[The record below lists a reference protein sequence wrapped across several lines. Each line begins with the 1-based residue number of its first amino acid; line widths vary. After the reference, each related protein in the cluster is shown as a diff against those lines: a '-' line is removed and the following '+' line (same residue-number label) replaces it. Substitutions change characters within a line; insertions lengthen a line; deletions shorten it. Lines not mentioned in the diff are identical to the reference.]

1 MLDSS
6 RTVTTR
12 LTLTVSAA
20 TGDARLEAE
29 LRYDPSDP
37 LAVALAI
44 GTQCDE
50 PVVWVF
56 ARDLLASGIARPTGE
71 GDITIEPADGPSAY
85 QRGVRITLATD
96 CLATMLAPRNRVVE
110 FLIESFTRVAS
121 GAELDGV
128 DFDTEIAALLS

>member
-1 MLDSS
+1 MLGSS
-6 RTVTTR
+6 HTVTTP
-12 LTLTVSAA
+12 LTLVVSAS

-37 LAVALAI
+37 LAVVLAI

-56 ARDLLASGIARPTGE
+56 ARDLLASGIAGSIGE
-71 GDITIEPADGPSAY
+71 GDITIEPADGDI
-85 QRGVRITLATD
+85 RITLATD

-110 FLIESFTRVAS
+110 FLVETFTRVPS
-121 GAELDGV
+121 GAEFDGI
-128 DFDTEIAALLS
+128 DIDAEIAALLA